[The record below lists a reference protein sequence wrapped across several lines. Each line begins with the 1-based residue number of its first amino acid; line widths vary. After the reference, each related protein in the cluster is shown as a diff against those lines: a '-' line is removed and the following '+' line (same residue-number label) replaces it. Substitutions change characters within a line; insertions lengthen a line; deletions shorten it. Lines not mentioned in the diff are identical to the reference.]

1 MVSDNFAR
9 KQIQMIMK
17 RIISSIVL
25 CGLSVC
31 SWAQSAMSPGES
43 FSSTSEPIDRIRYEI
58 LYDLRQ
64 VYDRTPGNNK
74 SISERMLLQVG
85 DSSSAFFSYLAFQVD
100 SVIFAMSDKE
110 GSFEINAI
118 PKVSW
123 QYYKNYPTVGK
134 SMFLDKVAMSG
145 FAVEEQM
152 NTPDWTL
159 IADSSKAILGYD
171 CRLAVANFKG
181 RTWYAWYAENIPIDN
196 GPWKLQGLPGLV
208 LSANDSDN
216 EFVFKA
222 VGLKNVQGGAA
233 IVYKGKDF
241 ELISRKA
248 LNKVY
253 KQYFSDPIGYTL
265 MIYPASV
272 RNSITITDGNGNALK
287 HSKAKP
293 YNLIEW

>member
-1 MVSDNFAR
+1 
-9 KQIQMIMK
+9 MK

-171 CRLAVANFKG
+171 CRLAVANFKVERGMLGMRRTFPLIMG
-181 RTWYAWYAENIPIDN
+181 RGSCRDFRDWYSPPTIQTMN
-196 GPWKLQGLPGLV
+196 
-208 LSANDSDN
+208 SC
-216 EFVFKA
+216 
-222 VGLKNVQGGAA
+222 
-233 IVYKGKDF
+233 
-241 ELISRKA
+241 SR
-248 LNKVY
+248 LW
-253 KQYFSDPIGYTL
+253 D
-265 MIYPASV
+265 
-272 RNSITITDGNGNALK
+272 
-287 HSKAKP
+287 
-293 YNLIEW
+293 